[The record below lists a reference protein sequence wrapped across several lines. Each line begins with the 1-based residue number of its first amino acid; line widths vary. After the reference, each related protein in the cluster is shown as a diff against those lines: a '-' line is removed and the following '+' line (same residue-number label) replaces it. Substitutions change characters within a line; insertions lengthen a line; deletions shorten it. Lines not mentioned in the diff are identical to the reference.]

1 MLQDH
6 SQSPGNAGNGA
17 GHGSAGRLFQGSRAG
32 HGRLPGRAAPLG
44 GDKKRTLLAVLL
56 LHANEVVSLYQLVDA
71 IWGSA
76 PCDSA
81 VQQVR
86 GLVCAV
92 RNQLAGAVGPDEIG
106 PCLVTHARGY
116 ELAVNPKHLDL
127 TLFENIVDDA
137 RRARAEGAMAEA
149 ADRFTRAWPCGTAEQ
164 RWAEHPER
172 S

>member
-1 MLQDH
+1 MDQPSVYFKVLG
-6 SQSPGNAGNGA
+6 PVTAVC
-17 GHGSAGRLFQGSRAG
+17 RE
-32 HGRLPGRAAPLG
+32 GRLPLG
-44 GDKKRTLLAVLL
+44 GGKKRTLLAVLL

-106 PCLVTHARGY
+106 PRLVTQHGVMNS
-116 ELAVNPKHLDL
+116 L
-127 TLFENIVDDA
+127 
-137 RRARAEGAMAEA
+137 
-149 ADRFTRAWPCGTAEQ
+149 
-164 RWAEHPER
+164 
-172 S
+172 